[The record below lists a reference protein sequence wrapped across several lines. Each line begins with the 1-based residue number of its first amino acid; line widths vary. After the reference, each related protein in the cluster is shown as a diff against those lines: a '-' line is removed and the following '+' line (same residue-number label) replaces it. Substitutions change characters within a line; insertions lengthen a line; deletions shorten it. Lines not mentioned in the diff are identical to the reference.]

1 MSMQNQQA
9 LNHFKATIGNLLVS
23 SKHTLETSINL
34 VANSNN
40 SDTALR
46 LAYYVEQQLLRS
58 LSEVMAACQ
67 NFATLELQNRLS
79 PPKPGTG
86 PVNPHYA
93 VPMTGPAN
101 PHYTAPMTHFQQPQ
115 MYTQMAAPM
124 RGQYQPREP
133 EVVYINNPWDLTI
146 VSDVYEFRIKDTDG
160 KNVQIIGGTKITPSD
175 TSVSLEVNGRTFC
188 FAYANFKGY
197 NFNKTSQY
205 FIKVTNLERI
215 HGSSFIWMLNILLNQ
230 FGYKHQRSYDLESV
244 VPSFFWVTNG
254 EHLDEAE
261 IETQVGPWSIVFSS
275 SIGRSDITTTLSS
288 SEGATHL
295 VNDLDFSQNPR
306 ILTVQDAITGKKK
319 HLPFEN
325 MCSNRFIL
333 EDKELPFD
341 YTTRTLPVSITLILG
356 ANLSSS
362 IVRLLPKVFVD
373 GKDCVLIQSNAD
385 MKLYP
390 LYDPE
395 PAN

>member
-1 MSMQNQQA
+1 MVEP
-9 LNHFKATIGNLLVS
+9 FVS
-23 SKHTLETSINL
+23 PMLTS
-34 VANSNN
+34 
-40 SDTALR
+40 
-46 LAYYVEQQLLRS
+46 
-58 LSEVMAACQ
+58 
-67 NFATLELQNRLS
+67 
-79 PPKPGTG
+79 
-86 PVNPHYA
+86 
-93 VPMTGPAN
+93 
-101 PHYTAPMTHFQQPQ
+101 
-115 MYTQMAAPM
+115 
-124 RGQYQPREP
+124 
-133 EVVYINNPWDLTI
+133 
-146 VSDVYEFRIKDTDG
+146 
-160 KNVQIIGGTKITPSD
+160 
-175 TSVSLEVNGRTFC
+175 
-188 FAYANFKGY
+188 KGY

-261 IETQVGPWSIVFSS
+261 IETLVGPWSIVFSS

-306 ILTVQDAITGKKK
+306 ILTDKMPLD
-319 HLPFEN
+319 LPFRI
-325 MCSNRFIL
+325 CKSFIL

-341 YTTRTLPVSITLILG
+341 YTTNSSGLITLILG

-362 IVRLLPKVFVD
+362 LSFCLKVFVD